1 MKPLNKTALAIAFS
15 VAGVLSSVS
24 AIAMT
29 SDVTEVKH
37 RIEVVAD
44 ESENVRVFVSVN
56 GDMTKVEV
64 PKEALIDKDQL
75 ADALVDVPEEV
86 KTKLIDQLANI
97 HMDDGMIKVET
108 FVHGDEHNT
117 WVNKDDEHIVI
128 VKAGDLAEGEEG
140 VKRVIKRM
148 KKGDKV
154 FEFKTG
160 GGLVADTIIR
170 LLGHGEFSS
179 DDLDKIQRALDE
191 KR

>member
-24 AIAMT
+24 ALAMT
-29 SDVTEVKH
+29 SDVKEVKH

-64 PKEALIDKDQL
+64 PKEALTDKDQL

-97 HMDDGMIKVET
+97 HMDDGMIKVEA

-128 VKAGDLAEGEEG
+128 VKAGDVAEGEEG
-140 VKRVIKRM
+140 AKRVIKRM

-160 GGLVADTIIR
+160 GGLSADTIIR